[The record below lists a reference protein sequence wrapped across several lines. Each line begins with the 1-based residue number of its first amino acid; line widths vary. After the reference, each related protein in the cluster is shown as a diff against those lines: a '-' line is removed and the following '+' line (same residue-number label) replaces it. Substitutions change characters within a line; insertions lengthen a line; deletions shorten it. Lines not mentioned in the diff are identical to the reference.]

1 MKRTVIVIGSIL
13 LAVGAAGFR
22 VAGHTAPQVVP
33 VSLAPIVD
41 WSLEAQR
48 AIVPTPGGVGDKFPG
63 EAAVYI
69 GYRARGDV

>member
-33 VSLAPIVD
+33 VSLAPVVL

-48 AIVPTPGGVGDKFPG
+48 AIVPPPAGVGDRFPG
-63 EAAVYI
+63 DAAVYMAI
-69 GYRARGDV
+69 VRGHV